1 VVVLGPALQRGVD
14 VIRDVTDQDVRHA
27 YIMLAAKRHG
37 KKKDVTVGDRS
48 APRRNP
54 KAVADAITTFTATL
68 PPHPRQHDT
77 LNRPGVSGDLAV

>member
-37 KKKDVTVGDRS
+37 KKKDVTVGDRRS
-48 APRRNP
+48 A
-54 KAVADAITTFTATL
+54 
-68 PPHPRQHDT
+68 
-77 LNRPGVSGDLAV
+77 